1 MSYVAHTQSDTEAP
15 LSGVDVEAELDDCV
29 TATQKPNTASAQ
41 SVTDDEAESKWFEDL
56 QSRLCDAYGRRIL
69 LYNATVNLAISQATI
84 WFAASASNLFGCRL
98 LYLDGIYLGLTSG
111 TLLGNPTIFA
121 CVGPSLGGFIVKA
134 TGDLTSIIQISL
146 VNFVVLSVYLFALPE
161 SLRKQDKPLA
171 AKDENTRTSL
181 TKEESLSALACAKSV
196 FILVMNLIFR
206 RTSYKDGL
214 YFSFSAMCVFTVLWI
229 SPLSQSLYK
238 CYIVRLGRIEQ
249 HDDASLESEID
260 TDSSFGDQ
268 SIPATESLM
277 MDAFFLFGEATLL
290 VVSYFIVPLF
300 MSVPILY
307 IVSSMSMLTTIIPS
321 TRLAWL

>member
-1 MSYVAHTQSDTEAP
+1 MFSLLCLYGL
-15 LSGVDVEAELDDCV
+15 LSIA
-29 TATQKPNTASAQ
+29 
-41 SVTDDEAESKWFEDL
+41 KWTSL
-56 QSRLCDAYGRRIL
+56 SDAYGRRIL

-181 TKEESLSALACAKSV
+181 TKEESLSALACGSLKWDFS
-196 FILVMNLIFR
+196 IIFE
-206 RTSYKDGL
+206 
-214 YFSFSAMCVFTVLWI
+214 
-229 SPLSQSLYK
+229 PLL
-238 CYIVRLGRIEQ
+238 
-249 HDDASLESEID
+249 H
-260 TDSSFGDQ
+260 
-268 SIPATESLM
+268 
-277 MDAFFLFGEATLL
+277 
-290 VVSYFIVPLF
+290 
-300 MSVPILY
+300 SVPEK
-307 IVSSMSMLTTIIPS
+307 VPPS
-321 TRLAWL
+321 PKMPSRY